1 MKITSAP
8 SVNFDE
14 RLHPVDM
21 LVLHY
26 TGMATSRAALERMQ
40 DRESKVSSHYLID
53 EQGEIFQL
61 VQEDKRAWHS
71 GVSSWQGDRDLNSR
85 SIGIEIA
92 NGGWNIPLPDGAPP
106 PYKRSQIDAV
116 IELCKSILSRFV
128 IPQSRI
134 VGHSDIAPDRK
145 EDPGEHFPWEEL
157 AASGIGLWPKLDKRE
172 QSVDMERGDA
182 SSEFV
187 IREAQS
193 NLATLGYAIG
203 ICGEQNKETRH
214 VLTAFQRRF
223 LPNSVNGELDSVTR
237 ERIREVRD
245 CYQAL
250 GATSTH

>member
-1 MKITSAP
+1 MKIKSAP
-8 SVNFDE
+8 SVNFNE

-26 TGMATSRAALERMQ
+26 TGMVTSRAALERMQ
-40 DRESKVSSHYLID
+40 DGESKVSSHYLVD

-71 GVSSWQGDRDLNSR
+71 GVSRWQGDVDLNSR

-92 NGGWNIPLPDGAPP
+92 NGGWNIPLPDGTLP
-106 PYKRSQIDAV
+106 PYKRSQIEAV

-157 AASGIGLWPKLDKRE
+157 AASGIGLWPKLGDSE
-172 QSVDMERGDA
+172 QSVEGEPGDA

-193 NLATLGYAIG
+193 NLANLGYTID
-203 ICGEQNKETRH
+203 ICGTKNKETRQ

-223 LPNSVNGELDSVTR
+223 LPKNVNGELDERTR
-237 ERIREVRD
+237 VRIREVRD

-250 GATSTH
+250 GAMSRQ